1 MQNNRKKKQFD
12 SNLRKYTRTDR
23 KYRTNKNNNKG
34 QTANFIIIKRNTF
47 DGKNFE

>member
-1 MQNNRKKKQFD
+1 MQNNRKEKQFD

-34 QTANFIIIKRNTF
+34 GQEEWQYLLK
-47 DGKNFE
+47 KK